1 MSAGY
6 ALHKKWSTGVDWHLQ
21 RLNKTLKKNMTA
33 CPKKTKM
40 PKNKKKQHQSQTMVS
55 KSHDFGKNS
64 GAPIPF
70 GPSWASQHTGAVELL
85 VQELVPPSS
94 GLTQFWCESKG
105 LVSTPHEFLVGGWPT
120 PLQNMTS
127 SVGMMKFPIYRK
139 IKFMFQTTNQIFFGG
154 LEMMFLVETTEKY
167 GLVPLAA
174 VCHPGTTFRRTLTRV
189 LPKNR
194 NKNRHQSDEFMWDS
208 PAINLPWP
216 PQRGCLTNHPWPSRW
231 DPEGHFNSS
240 NPLLYTGRS
249 NTSMEV
255 EIWLTHKSW
264 RNIG

>member
-1 MSAGY
+1 MNFW
-6 ALHKKWSTGVDWHLQ
+6 LVVDLPLWKIWLRQ
-21 RLNKTLKKNMTA
+21 LGWWN
-33 CPKKTKM
+33 
-40 PKNKKKQHQSQTMVS
+40 SQ
-55 KSHDFGKNS
+55 
-64 GAPIPF
+64 
-70 GPSWASQHTGAVELL
+70 
-85 VQELVPPSS
+85 
-94 GLTQFWCESKG
+94 
-105 LVSTPHEFLVGGWPT
+105 
-120 PLQNMTS
+120 
-127 SVGMMKFPIYRK
+127 YRK
-139 IKFMFQTTNQIFFGG
+139 IEKIKFTFQTTNQIFLGG

-174 VCHPGTTFRRTLTRV
+174 VCHPGATFRRTLTRV

-216 PQRGCLTNHPWPSRW
+216 PGMFNKPPMTIMGVATGISRW